1 MTELMK
7 VLVRRLVDI
16 PEEKQDE
23 YAAVY
28 LAELEDD
35 QRWEELFDRT
45 TDEQWEAM
53 ISEALEEAE
62 KEELVPLNEVLNVE

>member
-7 VLVRRLVDI
+7 VLIRRLADI

-53 ISEALEEAE
+53 IAEALEEAGR
-62 KEELVPLNEVLNVE
+62 EELVPLDEVMDTT

>member
-7 VLVRRLVDI
+7 VLIRRLADI

-23 YAAVY
+23 NAAVY

-45 TDEQWEAM
+45 TDDQWEAM

-62 KEELVPLNEVLNVE
+62 RGELVPLDEVMDIT